1 MSLSAES
8 DIFLRPQSQ
17 EGRTK
22 LPVDVSSEGNPTK
35 GFPYELVTQVHK
47 NRTQSS
53 PKGAKAVFKKSAYSI

>member
-8 DIFLRPQSQ
+8 DIFLRSQSQ

-22 LPVDVSSEGNPTK
+22 LPVDVSSEGNSTK

-47 NRTQSS
+47 NRTQFS
-53 PKGAKAVFKKSAYSI
+53 PKGGQSRL